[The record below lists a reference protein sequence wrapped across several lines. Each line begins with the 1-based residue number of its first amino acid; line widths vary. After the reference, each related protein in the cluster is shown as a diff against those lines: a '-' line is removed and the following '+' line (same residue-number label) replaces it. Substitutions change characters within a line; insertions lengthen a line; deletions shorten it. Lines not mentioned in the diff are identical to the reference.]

1 MTHPFGLPLSLGE
14 AVSVAAVGVSAAGL
28 ALFFGK
34 RLLWPPDEQ
43 PANRELASQ
52 VQTSLPMSAIE
63 RRTAPRRR
71 GNAVAA
77 HLADDTDSLP
87 AEVWVIDRSLGGL
100 CLLAEVPIE
109 VGSRLRVRPR
119 HASGNAIWTPI
130 RIRACHRDRE
140 GWMLHCQ
147 FLQIPP
153 MNVLLLFG

>member
-34 RLLWPPDEQ
+34 RLLRPPEDSGDGEQ
-43 PANRELASQ
+43 PTGRIDFA
-52 VQTSLPMSAIE
+52 LPSSPVE
-63 RRTAPRRR
+63 RRTSPRRR

-77 HLADDTDSLP
+77 HLADDSDATP
-87 AEVWVIDRSLGGL
+87 AEVWVVDRSLGGL
-100 CLLAEVPIE
+100 CLLAEMPVE
-109 VGSRLRVRPR
+109 AGSRLRVRPR
-119 HASGNAIWTPI
+119 HTSGNAIWTPI
-130 RIRACHRDRE
+130 RVRSCHRDRE

>member
-1 MTHPFGLPLSLGE
+1 MTHPFGLPLSVGE
-14 AVSVAAVGVSAAGL
+14 AVSVAAVGVSATGL

-34 RLLWPPDEQ
+34 RLLWPPEDQ
-43 PANRELASQ
+43 PLDGELASQ
-52 VQTSLPMSAIE
+52 VHNSLPTSAME

-71 GNAVAA
+71 GNSVAA
-77 HLADDTDSLP
+77 HLTDDTDGEP

-100 CLLAEVPIE
+100 CVLAEMPVD
-109 VGSRLRVRPR
+109 VGSQLRVRPR

-140 GWMLHCQ
+140 GWLLHCQ